1 MIAKDR
7 FIKWM
12 ELGSVKGDSLH
23 RRASK
28 SVSFEG
34 VRNRIDDCLKSFTGL
49 FLLANLLLNYVVA
62 DDYLGEIVV
71 EDRQPVISQ
80 IANSFEL
87 DKDLMKQ
94 RGDISLQQA
103 LEMVPNLN
111 VRTGGQGVPRV
122 DIRGLRTRHIKLLVD
137 GIPFNSTFDGQFDPT
152 FVPTSQIDRL
162 KVTTGSVS
170 ELYGP
175 GAFGVI
181 DVQTRFLHNDQLEL
195 NAELGEGENQYL
207 SLQAGGHNGRVN
219 YYGNLTHRSRNY
231 FELSDKFQPSPEE
244 DGDRRLNSDME
255 RNTGIGKLSYQ
266 VSDSLQLGLSSSFLI
281 GEYGIPPTVISDEFA
296 ARPSYERIENQ
307 QGFTLQSSF
316 NYIPDAN
323 YYLRGWAYTNHL
335 KQDENRYSDASF
347 SDINDKQVKGS
358 YLTTT
363 KTAINGVGIQ
373 SGYAFNKQS
382 RAAFAL
388 DWHHDGWEQSG
399 VIRDMAE
406 IGGGGGKGGGN
417 GNGSG
422 AGTVIN
428 YGLRPLDEDEAVS
441 AYSFAAEYEVDLNE
455 NLAMVA
461 GGGRHWQSPEHLTDT
476 VASSYLLGFHYR
488 INQAFNLHG
497 SWARKIRMP
506 SIRNLFDASRG
517 NPNLDPELLEGAE
530 IGLQYDFE
538 PMKVVLDVTF
548 FHYDIEDFIQRDRV
562 TDRFENLEQARV
574 KGAELSATLQPW
586 EKLSTRLSFSYQD
599 SEDRSESGRD
609 ELTNTPGQSLN
620 IDMDYQINKTFA
632 LHAKYLYVDEQIF
645 YTRNAPFVAAQLK
658 EVSRVDL
665 RLRWH
670 PRTMRFS
677 AYLGVDNLLDEDY
690 ADEYALPAPGRA
702 IFVGVSWQK

>member
-1 MIAKDR
+1 MIANDR
-7 FIKWM
+7 SRKWM
-12 ELGSVKGDSLH
+12 ELGSIKGDSLH
-23 RRASK
+23 RRVSK
-28 SVSFEG
+28 SVNFEG
-34 VRNRIDDCLKSFTGL
+34 VRNKVDDYLKNFTGL
-49 FLLANLLLNYVVA
+49 FLLANLLLSHAVA

-87 DKDLMKQ
+87 DKDLMNQ
-94 RGDISLQQA
+94 RGDISLQHA
-103 LEMVPNLN
+103 LEIVPNLN

-152 FVPTSQIDRL
+152 FIPTSQIDRL

-175 GAFGVI
+175 GAFAVI
-181 DVQTRFLHNDQLEL
+181 DVQTRFLHTDQLEL
-195 NAELGEGENQYL
+195 NAEVGEGKSQYL
-207 SLQAGGHNGRVN
+207 SLQAGAHNGKVS
-219 YYGNLTHRSRNY
+219 YYGNLTHRSRDY
-231 FELSDKFQPSPEE
+231 FELSNTFQPSPEE
-244 DGDRRLNSDME
+244 DGGRRLNSDME
-255 RNTGIGKLSYQ
+255 RDTGIGKLSYQ
-266 VSDSLQLGLSSSFLI
+266 VSDSFQLGLSSSFLS
-281 GEYGIPPTVISDEFA
+281 GEYGIPSTVISDEFA
-296 ARPSYERIENQ
+296 ARPNYERIENQ

-316 NYIPDAN
+316 NYIPDAD

-335 KQDENRYSDASF
+335 EQDENRYSDASF

-373 SGYAFNKQS
+373 SGYAFNQQNRVS
-382 RAAFAL
+382 LAL
-388 DWHHDGWEQSG
+388 DWHHDGWEQTG
-399 VIRDMAE
+399 VIRDVAE
-406 IGGGGGKGGGN
+406 TGGSGGGKGGGN
-417 GNGSG
+417 GR
-422 AGTVIN
+422 GTGTAIN

-455 NLAMVA
+455 NLAMVV
-461 GGGRHWQSPEHLTDT
+461 GGGRHWQNPEHLTDT
-476 VASSYLLGFHYR
+476 VASTYLLGFYHR
-488 INQAFNLHG
+488 INQVFNLHG

-506 SIRNLFDASRG
+506 SIRNLFDAARG

-530 IGLQYDFE
+530 IGLEYDFE

-562 TDRFENLEQARV
+562 TDRFENIEQARV
-574 KGAELSATLQPW
+574 KGAELSAILQPW
-586 EKLSTRLSFSYQD
+586 EKLRTRLSFSYQD
-599 SEDRSESGRD
+599 SEDRSDSSRD

-665 RLRWH
+665 RLHWH
-670 PRTMRFS
+670 PSTSRFS
-677 AYLGVDNLLDEDY
+677 AYLGIDNLLDENY
-690 ADEYALPAPGRA
+690 ADEYALPAPGRT
-702 IFVGVSWQK
+702 IFVGVNWQK